1 MELLKKT
8 AVEMRKA
15 LLAKEVSAVELVNET
30 YKRVDDVEEKIGAFN
45 SLTKE
50 YALNVAN
57 EVDKKIAA
65 GEELPK
71 MAGIP
76 LALKDNINL
85 KGYKTT
91 ASSKILE
98 NFI

>member
-85 KGYKTT
+85 KGYKSLWIPYL
-91 ASSKILE
+91 AL
-98 NFI
+98 

>member
-15 LLAKEVSAVELVNET
+15 LLEKQVSAVELTEAT
-30 YKRVDDVEEKIGAFN
+30 YKRIEAVEGKIGAFN

-50 YALNVAN
+50 YALNTAK

-85 KGYKTT
+85 K
-91 ASSKILE
+91 LFE
-98 NFI
+98 L